1 MLENW
6 QMFLKQ
12 VLGDKYKPAAGE
24 RKDKEKKVTAA
35 PTSAL

>member
-12 VLGDKYKPAAGE
+12 VLGDKYKSTSEE

>member
-12 VLGDKYKPAAGE
+12 VLGDKYKPTGAKG
-24 RKDKEKKVTAA
+24 KDKEKKVTAA